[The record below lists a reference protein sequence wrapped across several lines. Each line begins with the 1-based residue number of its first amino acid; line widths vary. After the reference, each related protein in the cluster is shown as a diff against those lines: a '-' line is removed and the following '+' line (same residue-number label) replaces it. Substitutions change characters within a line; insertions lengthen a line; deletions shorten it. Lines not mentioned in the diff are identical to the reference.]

1 MKLTTITYLVTLL
14 GFSHLCYSQ
23 SCGKLIAN
31 SMVTQGDFAVTLEKH
46 NGDRLIFPKQAG
58 IARTP
63 FESSGFA
70 TFSLSP
76 GVHEFTGYAIC
87 TSGICNKSRLLGG
100 GDADGVKF
108 AIDIEAGKSYKIAAK
123 PALKAS
129 LIPGKRFDIFV
140 ITEQDIQCEGN
151 AREALTTDNYD
162 RDILVASK

>member
-1 MKLTTITYLVTLL
+1 MKLTTVTYLVILL
-14 GFSHLCYSQ
+14 GFSHLSYSQ

-46 NGDRLIFPKQAG
+46 NGDRLTFPKQAG
-58 IARTP
+58 IAKTP

-140 ITEQDIQCEGN
+140 MTEREIQCEGE
-151 AREALTTDNYD
+151 AKAALTNDHYNPE
-162 RDILVASK
+162 IVLVSK